1 MFDDVLR
8 RVKDRLLAPVARL
21 LGAHVAPN
29 TVTLIAF
36 MVGMAAA
43 CAAAR
48 SLIGWSVGLWLANR
62 VLDGLDGTQARVH
75 ALQSEFGG
83 YLDIMLDFIVYAAV
97 PLALIIAEPRL
108 ALAGAVL
115 QATFFVNA
123 ASWMYLSA
131 VLERRQAGAATTGE
145 LTTVTMPP
153 GVVAGTETILLF
165 TLMLAWPAAR
175 STLFWTMSVLVGLNV
190 VQRLW
195 WARRHLGD

>member
-8 RVKDRLLAPVARL
+8 RLKDRLLAPVAHL

-29 TVTLIAF
+29 MVTVIAF
-36 MVGMAAA
+36 VVGMAAA

-48 SLIGWSVGLWLANR
+48 SLTGWSVGLWLANR
-62 VLDGLDGTQARVH
+62 VLDGFDGTQARVH
-75 ALQSEFGG
+75 EMQSDFGG
-83 YLDIMLDFIVYAAV
+83 YLDILLDFIVYAAI
-97 PLALIIAEPRL
+97 PLALSVANPTL
-108 ALAGAVL
+108 AFAGAVL

-123 ASWMYLSA
+123 ASWMYLAA

-153 GVVAGTETILLF
+153 GVVAGTETIILF

-175 STLFWTMSVLVGLNV
+175 STLFWTMSALVGVNV